1 MIIIV
6 AFLSLQLHH
15 LTLLFKLEINS
26 NFLLAFLAI
35 ELVIKV
41 VFVQS
46 NRQYDVTVTSFLS
59 SLFPTIISTC
69 IPSTNAFTLPLLDT
83 YSTIIYDVTR

>member
-26 NFLLAFLAI
+26 NFLFAFLAI

-46 NRQYDVTVTSFLS
+46 NR
-59 SLFPTIISTC
+59 
-69 IPSTNAFTLPLLDT
+69 
-83 YSTIIYDVTR
+83 